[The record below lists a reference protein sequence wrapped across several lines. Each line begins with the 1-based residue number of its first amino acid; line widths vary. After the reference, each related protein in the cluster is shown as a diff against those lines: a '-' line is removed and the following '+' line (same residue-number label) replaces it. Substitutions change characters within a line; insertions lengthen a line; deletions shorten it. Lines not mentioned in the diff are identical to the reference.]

1 MQGYVEIQKCPVAS
15 ISGHVPQVLAWGEAA
30 PSRSEDIGMFFQ
42 GSEQRM
48 DDGERRGS
56 SSGGEREVNGI
67 GVEISA
73 VGRDDGSR
81 ESDSGEPQEED
92 LLLMS
97 NNEGTKAGAPL
108 DAPDRLEQMDLL
120 TDQPLLSNDTLVL
133 EGEHTCTHPLQALQ
147 PEILTEDATPST
159 ENGLMACAQYEAM
172 RQDDDV
178 IPVGDDDAAAIHKY
192 SPFGFH
198 DDHLANNEIGGA
210 VDVLGSTDEG
220 EPRHSRVTREGEG
233 EERRSL
239 DEKEESEEAYPQ
251 VMFMII
257 SRRSRH
263 RAGTRYKRRGADISG
278 AVANYVETE
287 FVS

>member
-48 DDGERRGS
+48 DDGQRRGS
-56 SSGGEREVNGI
+56 SSGGEREVDGN

-73 VGRDDGSR
+73 VGGDDGSH
-81 ESDSGEPQEED
+81 EGDSGEAQGED
-92 LLLMS
+92 LLLMGS
-97 NNEGTKAGAPL
+97 NESTKARAPL

-120 TDQPLLSNDTLVL
+120 IDQPLLGNNTLVL
-133 EGEHTCTHPLQALQ
+133 EGEHTCTQTLQ
-147 PEILTEDATPST
+147 PEILTKDATSST
-159 ENGLMACAQYEAM
+159 ENGPMACAQYEAM
-172 RQDDDV
+172 QQADDV
-178 IPVGDDDAAAIHKY
+178 IPVRDDAAAFHKH
-192 SPFGFH
+192 SPLGFH
-198 DDHLANNEIGGA
+198 DNDFGMDASSEIGGA

-220 EPRHSRVTREGEG
+220 EPGHSKVTGEGEG
-233 EERRSL
+233 EERSL
-239 DEKEESEEAYPQ
+239 DEKEESEETCPQ
-251 VMFMII
+251 VTFMII